1 MLINF
6 LLSVDFIV
14 IVSLPDNKDSVK
26 FTKKNLQTGEVKS
39 LKVICTDL
47 YQKFDTSF
55 WKTIEIKVTSP
66 VVNKL
71 MIKKNIKYVIQ
82 IIFHT
87 LGFKNKKRHLRIE
100 VNSGKLENYQL
111 LGEKGFII

>member
-55 WKTIEIKVTSP
+55 
-66 VVNKL
+66 
-71 MIKKNIKYVIQ
+71 
-82 IIFHT
+82 
-87 LGFKNKKRHLRIE
+87 
-100 VNSGKLENYQL
+100 
-111 LGEKGFII
+111 